1 MCPTPAVSRR
11 LVAASMWPVAL
22 LLTAA
27 QCRTVQVE
35 HQDAVS
41 GPLIEIRV
49 APGGSTDVFVD
60 GVAETSDRWMEFDL
74 AAGWSGSHAFAQ
86 MALSVRESVVWRDGE
101 IVGAGAGQIHT
112 QPTFLPSHLAW
123 LRYDHGTDASA
134 VCLHRRGHDQTTC
147 HDLPFYADRIVAD
160 RRGRLLVLGFD
171 ADSDRYV
178 AARLGREGSLRTLI
192 ETSDSLHLSHAGPEP
207 SIVRVTGS
215 DSAMAV
221 YFSMLE
227 LTRSQF
233 GEPLAHGSDDLGR
246 LAWNTRYRI
255 DAMAQLA
262 DLIDSTRFDRILEE
276 ATEAILVQAD
286 ADGRFTSGKYSIDRQ
301 TPIALL
307 LNNAAIHL
315 ALVRALP
322 RLPPALQ
329 DRVLASAS
337 AMMDSFEDDWD
348 GAYRFTPCIAHE
360 FDGIVTPLN
369 HQSLVGLLVLE
380 LYRWTGDLR
389 FLDRAAGIWSSFAA
403 ELEIVEDTALWP
415 YWPDRFSA
423 GWSEGDWPSCNTP
436 SRPARWDDRYSDARH
451 ARIDMEFAR
460 AASEAL
466 GIDSPVDVHA
476 IGRNLEVAPN
486 RFANF
491 ISGHVDAA
499 TPASYRNLPFLPW
512 ADAIAPY
519 YTRRIVLPALDVDR
533 QALTL
538 SYARAAQQA
547 WDRFAGPWE
556 LTRTRYSAR
565 RFHLKPEEIEVIR
578 GSTAADLVRIID
590 LLWPKS

>member
-1 MCPTPAVSRR
+1 
-11 LVAASMWPVAL
+11 
-22 LLTAA
+22 
-27 QCRTVQVE
+27 
-35 HQDAVS
+35 
-41 GPLIEIRV
+41 
-49 APGGSTDVFVD
+49 
-60 GVAETSDRWMEFDL
+60 
-74 AAGWSGSHAFAQ
+74 
-86 MALSVRESVVWRDGE
+86 
-101 IVGAGAGQIHT
+101 
-112 QPTFLPSHLAW
+112 
-123 LRYDHGTDASA
+123 
-134 VCLHRRGHDQTTC
+134 
-147 HDLPFYADRIVAD
+147 
-160 RRGRLLVLGFD
+160 
-171 ADSDRYV
+171 
-178 AARLGREGSLRTLI
+178 
-192 ETSDSLHLSHAGPEP
+192 
-207 SIVRVTGS
+207 
-215 DSAMAV
+215 
-221 YFSMLE
+221 
-227 LTRSQF
+227 
-233 GEPLAHGSDDLGR
+233 
-246 LAWNTRYRI
+246 
-255 DAMAQLA
+255 
-262 DLIDSTRFDRILEE
+262 
-276 ATEAILVQAD
+276 
-286 ADGRFTSGKYSIDRQ
+286 
-301 TPIALL
+301 
-307 LNNAAIHL
+307 
-315 ALVRALP
+315 
-322 RLPPALQ
+322 
-329 DRVLASAS
+329 
-337 AMMDSFEDDWD
+337 
-348 GAYRFTPCIAHE
+348 
-360 FDGIVTPLN
+360 
-369 HQSLVGLLVLE
+369 VGLLVLE